1 VIKKLLGVIVGVLAI
16 NFLAVAGGMGYLVA
30 TKKLDR
36 DKVHAIRDLV
46 LNGPATQPSTQ
57 PTDAEAAPP
66 ATQQSAED
74 APMLRLDALLA
85 KVSNRPAAEQLTLAR
100 AELDSQAALVE
111 RRMRE
116 VEDQRVQIAT
126 ARAEMAKER
135 EKLTADQKALAD
147 AQAAQTKLATD
158 AGFQKSLELYNT
170 LPVKQVKQLFQN
182 MEDDSVVRY
191 LQAMD
196 AARAGSILK
205 EFKTPADT
213 TRAQALLEK
222 IRQAQAKAD

>member
-1 VIKKLLGVIVGVLAI
+1 MIKKLLGVIIGVLAL
-16 NFLAVAGGMGYLVA
+16 NFLAVAGGVGFLVA

-36 DKVHAIRDLV
+36 DKVHAIRDIV
-46 LNGPATQPSTQ
+46 LNGPATQASTQ
-57 PTDAEAAPP
+57 PTDAPTTAP

-85 KVSNRPAAEQLTLAR
+85 KVSNRPAAEQLSLAR
-100 AELDSQAALVE
+100 AELDAQAAMIE

-116 VEDQRVQIAT
+116 IIDQRTQIAT
-126 ARAEMAKER
+126 AREELEKGR
-135 EKLTADQKALAD
+135 EKLAADQKALAD
-147 AQAAQTKLATD
+147 QQAQQTKLATD

-170 LPVKQVKQLFQN
+170 LPAKQVKQMFQN
-182 MEDDSVVRY
+182 LDDDTVVRY

-196 AARAGSILK
+196 AGRAGSILK

-213 TRAQALLEK
+213 TRAQAILEK